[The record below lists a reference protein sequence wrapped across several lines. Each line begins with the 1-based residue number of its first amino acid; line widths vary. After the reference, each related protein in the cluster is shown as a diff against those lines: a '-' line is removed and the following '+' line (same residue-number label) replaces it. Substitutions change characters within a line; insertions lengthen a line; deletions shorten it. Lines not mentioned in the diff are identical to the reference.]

1 MLNTAALQRGHREDS
16 SPSEQSGSGLRI
28 VGYAKRF
35 EGDCPLL
42 SRRPGSTQCRRC
54 GKPWCAAPRGTDAP
68 TLVLDPVWISQ
79 KRARQMVSAALP
91 DLLAWN
97 RSEEH
102 TSELQSLRHL
112 V

>member
-68 TLVLDPVWISQ
+68 TLVLDLFGFRRSELAKWS
-79 KRARQMVSAALP
+79 ALP
-91 DLLAWN
+91 CLIFWLGIMVLIW
-97 RSEEH
+97 
-102 TSELQSLRHL
+102 LFLMGQSH
-112 V
+112 